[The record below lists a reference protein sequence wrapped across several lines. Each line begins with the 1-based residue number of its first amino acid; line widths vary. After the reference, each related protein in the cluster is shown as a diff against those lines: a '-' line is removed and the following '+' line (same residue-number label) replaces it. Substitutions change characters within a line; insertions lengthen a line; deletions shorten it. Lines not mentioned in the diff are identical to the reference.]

1 MNLLIALPNL
11 LAMIASLAGMVLLTL
26 VQRRLGGQLGAM
38 LRLVN
43 AGVFLAVFLHA
54 AAELAEALGVLGHAT
69 LPVVMSVL
77 LTAGSIAF
85 GAAGLVGL
93 KALR

>member
-1 MNLLIALPNL
+1 MSEPVNHLLALPNL
-11 LAMIASLAGMVLLTL
+11 LAMAASLAGMVLRSL

-54 AAELAEALGVLGHAT
+54 GAELAEALGLLGQAT
-69 LPVVMSVL
+69 LPVVMSL
-77 LTAGSIAF
+77 LVTTGSIAF
-85 GAAGLVGL
+85 GAAGL
-93 KALR
+93 

>member
-1 MNLLIALPNL
+1 MTWLIAIPNL
-11 LAMIASLAGMVLLTL
+11 LAMAASLGAMVLLWL
-26 VQRRLGGQLGAM
+26 VQGRLGGQLGAM

-54 AAELAEALGVLGHAT
+54 GAELAEALGLLATGHLA
-69 LPVVMSVL
+69 PVMSVL

-85 GAAGLVGL
+85 GVAGLIGL

>member
-54 AAELAEALGVLGHAT
+54 GAELAEALGLLGQAT
-69 LPVVMSVL
+69 LPVVMSL
-77 LTAGSIAF
+77 LVTTGSIAF